1 MNFEKLAAL
10 GAQGA
15 AGGIIAAWLGFVW
28 LIRPVAT
35 GGIDQTSWVVASV
48 ATFVLF
54 GSLAGAHL
62 YLGAQ
67 LRRPGSTRTSRW
79 SR

>member
-35 GGIDQTSWVVASV
+35 GGIDRTSWVAAAVSA
-48 ATFVLF
+48 FVIFAL
-54 GSLAGAHL
+54 LAAVHL
-62 YLGAQ
+62 YFAAQ
-67 LRRPGSTRTSRW
+67 LKRGADSIRG
-79 SR
+79 